1 MRNYIRYHTGM
12 PVEYSFSEDEPGTR
26 KDLKDICTGGLCFY
40 SGRALRPGTQI
51 HLLIPISGDPFEG
64 EGFVVWCRKEGEQYG
79 IGVQFY
85 DATIAYSANMVNQLS
100 HIEDYRHRLQV
111 KEGRALSSEEAAT
124 EWFQKYVA

>member
-1 MRNYIRYHTGM
+1 M
-12 PVEYSFSEDEPGTR
+12 PMEYSFSEDEPGTR
-26 KDLKDICTGGLCFY
+26 MNLKDICTGGLCFY
-40 SGRALRPGTQI
+40 SKAPLEPGAQI

-64 EGFVVWCRKEGEQYG
+64 EGFVVWSRMEGEEYS

-85 DATIAYSANMVNQLS
+85 DATIAYSPNMVNQIC

-111 KEGRALSSEEAAT
+111 KEGRLLSSEEASR